1 MSRPGRFLVLCLLLV
16 LLPLRS
22 VLAASAMGCEP
33 LPQPTHQPPHQPPH
47 QPTSPPADQHEHAP
61 GHEVHDADPLHEGHD
76 LLPDAGSDH
85 HATGKPCKL
94 CAPCCL
100 AAAPPPVM
108 LLDTRPATPAARV
121 AGAAAEAWVGI
132 VPPLPDPPPR
142 G

>member
-16 LLPLRS
+16 LLPLRG
-22 VLAASAMGCEP
+22 VLAASAMGCEA
-33 LPQPTHQPPHQPPH
+33 LPQP
-47 QPTSPPADQHEHAP
+47 AAQHEQHP
-61 GHEVHDADPLHEGHD
+61 GHEGHEAHQQHEGHD
-76 LLPDAGSDH
+76 PRAAAGNDH
-85 HATGKPCKL
+85 HAAGKPCKL

-108 LLDTRPATPAARV
+108 LLDTHLTMPAARV
-121 AGAAAEAWVGI
+121 AGAPAEAWVGN